1 MTRTAM
7 AVSSCWA
14 PLPRR
19 EPEPPKAS
27 ERQWAAI
34 AAQAPTLA
42 ATSRRYLDQIALSLR
57 PTSVI
62 VNDACLRTFCAYV
75 VEHHLDT
82 KGFAQV
88 GRTEIEGFKA
98 HLGAHVTAKGTLIS
112 PNTRRGRLGL
122 LRTFFD
128 RIVEWDWPDAPART
142 PIFVSDLPRP
152 DEPLP
157 RFLDDGDAARLAR
170 AITTEPDRLRRLVL
184 EILSRAGLRVGE
196 LCALEAD
203 AVMRIGNGWWLRVP
217 LGKLHNDR
225 LVPLHPVLVELLG
238 DWQTHHDDA
247 GTGLLLT
254 NYGRALNRHMVT
266 RMLNR
271 VARRAGLG
279 HVHPHQL
286 RHTLATQAVNR
297 GMRIEA
303 IAALLGHRTLRM
315 TIRYARIAN
324 RTVAE
329 EYQAVTDKVD
339 ALYAQP
345 PALEAD
351 AEGPTMRAVRAE
363 HHRML
368 ANGWCTRPAELD
380 CSFEALCEGCGFFA
394 TGVEFLPTL
403 RRQRDHAAT
412 HNQPARAELYGRLLA
427 GAGESAS

>member
-1 MTRTAM
+1 MMNTNALRVFDPEAPNASDREW
-7 AVSSCWA
+7 AVIVESA
-14 PLPRR
+14 PM
-19 EPEPPKAS
+19 
-27 ERQWAAI
+27 
-34 AAQAPTLA
+34 LA
-42 ATSRRYLDQIALSLR
+42 ATARRYLGQIALSLR
-57 PTSVI
+57 PGTVI
-62 VNDACLRTFCAYV
+62 TTDAALRLFCRYLIDHDADV
-75 VEHHLDT
+75 
-82 KGFAQV
+82 KRFADV
-88 GRTEIEGFKA
+88 GRVEIEGFKT
-98 HLGAHVTAKGTLIS
+98 HLAARVTAKGTLAV
-112 PNTRRGRLGL
+112 PNYRRHRLGIV
-122 LRTFFD
+122 RTFFD
-128 RIVEWDWPDAPART
+128 RIIEWDWPDAPVRT

-157 RFLDDGDAARLAR
+157 KFLDDGDAARLAR
-170 AITTEPDRLRRLVL
+170 AITTEADPLRRLTL

-196 LCALEAD
+196 LCALEID
-203 AVMRIGNGWWLRVP
+203 AVMRIGESWWLRVP

-225 LVPLHPVLVELLG
+225 LVPLHPVLVELLA
-238 DWQTHHDDA
+238 DWQRVHDDA

-254 NYGRALNRHMVT
+254 NGGRPLNRHVVT

-286 RHTLATQAVNR
+286 RHTLATQAINR

-315 TIRYARIAN
+315 TVRYARIAN
-324 RTVAE
+324 RTVAD
-329 EYQAVTDKVD
+329 EYQAVTDQVD

-345 PALEAD
+345 PALGAE

-403 RRQRDHAAT
+403 RRQHDHAAS
-412 HNQPARAELYGRLLA
+412 HDQPARAELYRNLIDA
-427 GAGESAS
+427 SDNGAS